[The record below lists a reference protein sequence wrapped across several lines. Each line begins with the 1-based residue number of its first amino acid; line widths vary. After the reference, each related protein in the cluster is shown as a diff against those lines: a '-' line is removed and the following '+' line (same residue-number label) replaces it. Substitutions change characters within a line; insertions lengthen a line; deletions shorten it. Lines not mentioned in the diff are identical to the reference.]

1 MLNMSDEEILLNVLN
16 FKLVNGKKDLFNWDD
31 VLNWGLRYYN
41 LCGVYKDIVQ
51 LKDFVGFLRNKDEEY
66 V

>member
-31 VLNWGLRYYN
+31 VLNWGLCYYN